1 MIIAFRVD
9 ASDIIGTGHVYR
21 CLNLA
26 AQYQKNNTIYFI
38 CKNHP
43 YNLISKIEENY
54 QVFVINLNDFNNI
67 NLDYNTW
74 LGEDEI
80 FDAKKTITIIKQNE
94 LTIDWLLV
102 DHYAIQEKWENE
114 LLPFV
119 KNIGVIDDFT
129 HRIHYSQCKFILN
142 QQISQEEGNIKYKIL
157 LEKSNNQIKLYCGND
172 YLLLHHNYFEHFKNF
187 DLDCS
192 KNNNN
197 YVINNKTNLKQVQI
211 FMGGADTFNIT
222 EQIIDICNSYNQTLQ
237 EKIKFDVII
246 GKSNKNKEALIEK
259 INNLQYFIHYY
270 NVECLTDLLK
280 NTDLCIGAPGSTSYE
295 RCIMN
300 VPTLCVCV
308 AENQKTVLDKFIES
322 NTIKY
327 LGTLDENYQ
336 EKLYYY
342 LDYLN
347 KNSEELNTMRNNCN
361 KLINIKYNKIK
372 YILN

>member
-26 AQYQKNNTIYFI
+26 AQYQKDNTIYFI

-43 YNLISKIEENY
+43 YNLISKIEESY
-54 QVFVINLNDFNNI
+54 HVFVINLNDFNKI
-67 NLDYNTW
+67 NLDHNTW
-74 LGEDEI
+74 LGEDEKL
-80 FDAKKTITIIKQNE
+80 DAKKTISIITQNQ
-94 LTIDWLLV
+94 LIIDWLLI

-129 HRIHYSQCKFILN
+129 HRIHHYQCKFILN
-142 QQISQEEGNIKYKIL
+142 QQISQEEGNIKYQPL

-172 YLLLHHNYFEHFKNF
+172 YLLLHPNYFEHFKNF
-187 DLDCS
+187 DLDSS

-222 EQIIDICNSYNQTLQ
+222 EQIINICDSYNQTLQ
-237 EKIKFDVII
+237 DKIKFDVII
-246 GKSNKNKEALIEK
+246 GKSNKNKEALIQK
-259 INNLQYFIHYY
+259 INNLKYFTHYY

-280 NTDLCIGAPGSTSYE
+280 NTNLCIGAPGSTSYE

-361 KLINIKYNKIK
+361 KLINIKDNQIK
-372 YILN
+372 YIL

>member
-26 AQYQKNNTIYFI
+26 AQYQKYNTIYFI

-54 QVFVINLNDFNNI
+54 QVFIINLNNFNKV

-80 FDAKKTITIIKQNE
+80 FDAKKTIFIIKQNQ
-94 LTIDWLLV
+94 LIIDWLLI

-119 KNIGVIDDFT
+119 KNIGIIDDFT
-129 HRIHYSQCKFILN
+129 NRIHHPQCKFILN
-142 QQISQEEGNIKYKIL
+142 QQISQEEGNIKYQNL

-172 YLLLHHNYFEHFKNF
+172 YLLLHPNYFEHFKKF
-187 DLDCS
+187 DLDSS
-192 KNNNN
+192 KNNNK
-197 YVINNKTNLKQVQI
+197 YVINNKTNLKQIQI

-222 EQIIDICNSYNQTLQ
+222 EQIINICDSYNQTLH

-246 GKSNKNKEALIEK
+246 GKSNKNKEVLIQK
-259 INNLQYFIHYY
+259 INNLQNFTHYY

-308 AENQKTVLDKFIES
+308 AENQKTVLNKFIES

-327 LGTLDENYQ
+327 LGTLEDNYQ

-361 KLINIKYNKIK
+361 KLINIKNNQIK
-372 YILN
+372 YIL